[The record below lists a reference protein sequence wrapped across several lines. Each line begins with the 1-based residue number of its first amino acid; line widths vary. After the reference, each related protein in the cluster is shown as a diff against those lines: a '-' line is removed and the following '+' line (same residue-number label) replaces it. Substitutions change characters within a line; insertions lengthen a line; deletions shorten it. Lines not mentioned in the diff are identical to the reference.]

1 MAADVDCAGGDGNG
15 PAFIDFPVTV
25 LDGADPYR
33 LDDDGDGRGCE
44 NTGGGG
50 NGGNGGGG
58 AGDNGGTGA
67 AGGGGTPAADGTGN
81 GGRLAEAGTTS
92 APLVIT
98 ATTAVAFGALAL
110 LASRRR
116 TA

>member
-67 AGGGGTPAADGTGN
+67 AGGGTPAADGTGN